1 MAQDR
6 NHTDTGSNES
16 SENEGQ
22 PDSNQV
28 AVKNSRPMSF
38 VRLASYCAIATIFL
52 VSVGFNISLT
62 ISNTGNLKESPVL
75 LWPLLIGL
83 VAISITSLIL
93 AVWLYYVRV
102 VYLKNG
108 PALVPEGWGEKLDR
122 STHSVE
128 ELRAHSSDLSQ
139 LLKHST
145 GLNKKSYEDLINNFS
160 TLRDSLNAR
169 EKEIERLRSGYD
181 NKIFKSFLRRFLRV
195 DRAIKTSIPE
205 DSDKEN
211 QKKYRYISRLMED
224 ALDECGVEAIEPE
237 LGADFRDMGS
247 EVSDDPKSKETSDP
261 SMDFKISEIVS
272 TGYKIVGQEVNE
284 VIIPATVEI
293 FRLKK

>member
-1 MAQDR
+1 M
-6 NHTDTGSNES
+6 GSTVP
-16 SENEGQ
+16 SENEGHTT
-22 PDSNQV
+22 SNQV
-28 AVKNSRPMSF
+28 PVKNSRPMSF
-38 VRLASYCAIATIFL
+38 VRLASYCTIATIFL

-62 ISNTGNLKESPVL
+62 ISNTGNLKESPGL

-83 VAISITSLIL
+83 VAISISSLIL

-102 VYLKNG
+102 VYLKEG
-108 PALVPEGWGEKLDR
+108 PALVPEKWGELLGL
-122 STHSVE
+122 STHSIE
-128 ELRAHSSDLSQ
+128 GLRAQSSDLSQ
-139 LLKHST
+139 LIRHST
-145 GLNKKSYEDLINNFS
+145 DINKKSYQDLINNFS

-195 DRAIKTSIPE
+195 DRAIKTSMPE

-224 ALDECGVEAIEPE
+224 ALDECGVEAIDPE
-237 LGADFRDMGS
+237 LGADFRNLGS
-247 EVSDDPKSKETSDP
+247 EVSDDPKSRETSDP
-261 SMDFKISEIVS
+261 NMDFKISEIVS